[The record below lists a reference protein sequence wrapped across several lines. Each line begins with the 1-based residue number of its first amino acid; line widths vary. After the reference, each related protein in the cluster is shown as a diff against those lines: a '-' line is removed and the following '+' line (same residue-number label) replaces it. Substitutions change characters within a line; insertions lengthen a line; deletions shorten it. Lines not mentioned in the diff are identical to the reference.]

1 MNLLHSTFRQ
11 LIIMG
16 CVGTALLLCLTVFLC
31 WKRNRR
37 LEYKYSRLAR
47 QRSTPSGSG
56 CGGGD
61 DASSGHNKDN
71 ANECET
77 EMAAAESCALDDDE
91 EEEDEVSVT
100 VPMKSFGLVNKIR
113 SMTAY
118 KVLPLVFT
126 TFPSNWTQ
134 FIWLTQFFRANP
146 AAHSRRS
153 N

>member
-1 MNLLHSTFRQ
+1 
-11 LIIMG
+11 MG

-47 QRSTPSGSG
+47 QRSAPSTSG
-56 CGGGD
+56 RSGGADSTCGL
-61 DASSGHNKDN
+61 KDN
-71 ANECET
+71 SNECET

-91 EEEDEVSVT
+91 EEDDEVSVT

-118 KVLPLVFT
+118 KVAPLNGPVAIRLE
-126 TFPSNWTQ
+126 PVK
-134 FIWLTQFFRANP
+134 
-146 AAHSRRS
+146 
-153 N
+153 